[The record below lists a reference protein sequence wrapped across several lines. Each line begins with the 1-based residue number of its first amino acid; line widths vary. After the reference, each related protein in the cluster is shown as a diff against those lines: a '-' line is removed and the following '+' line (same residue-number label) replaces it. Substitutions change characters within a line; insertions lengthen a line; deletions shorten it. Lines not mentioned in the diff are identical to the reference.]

1 VGGLGFIAVQTCQ
14 TVGRL
19 LGDPAVTRF
28 GDRAWRAPA
37 PGWRCRDGVR
47 PASA

>member
-28 GDRAWRAPA
+28 GDRAVARAGAGLALP
-37 PGWRCRDGVR
+37 RRVR
-47 PASA
+47 PAPA